1 MIAILKQSASDE
13 AVSHIV
19 SWIEKKGLKTDVSR
33 GENETIIGLV
43 GDTTKIDPFLLES
56 MDVVERVQRVS
67 EPFKRANRKFHPED
81 SVIDCGHGV
90 KIGGDQFQVIAGPC
104 SVEGENLIRI
114 ARRVKAAGATMLRG
128 GAYKPRTSPYAYQGM
143 GPAGLDLL
151 CEASAELDMPIVTEI
166 MDPRDVQVFLDKK
179 IDVMQ
184 IGARNAQNFPL
195 LKEVG
200 KTQTPILLKRGMS
213 GTIDELLMA
222 AEYIMSEG
230 NDNVILC
237 ERGIRTFETRTRN
250 TFDLN
255 AVPVLHHLSHLPV
268 VADIIYR
275 GAKLLQNAVYHMD
288 RQYWAWSRWVYLG
301 LFVLLFAVCCLTLTR
316 RLHSRNLGTLP
327 GRTMTFIMVGY
338 QLSMNIFVNLFNA
351 FSVDSAPRIFTVYS
365 VYDEVTTILLFFLL
379 CEILQRSDAEWDNM
393 VLQQMMRQQRQQ
405 MELSKETVEL
415 INIKCH
421 DIRKQLYTLGS
432 RVPTEELDELKKAV
446 DIYGSTVKTG
456 NETLDVLLAE
466 RSIVCKGRGIQLD
479 YIADGAKLDFLKPG
493 EVYSL
498 FGNAL
503 DNAIE
508 AVTPLEPD
516 RRYIGLQVR
525 AERGMLLI
533 RMENCAAEPLHFV
546 DGLPQTTKGDARWHG
561 FGVKSIRRIVQQ
573 HGGTL
578 TMQAQDGMFRLVALL
593 PLK

>member
-81 SVIDCGHGV
+81 SVIDCGHDV
-90 KIGGDQFQVIAGPC
+90 KIGGDQFQVIA
-104 SVEGENLIRI
+104 
-114 ARRVKAAGATMLRG
+114 
-128 GAYKPRTSPYAYQGM
+128 
-143 GPAGLDLL
+143 PAGLDLL
-151 CEASAELDMPIVTEI
+151 CEASAELHMPIVTEI

-213 GTIDELLMA
+213 GTVDELLMA

-268 VADIIYR
+268 VADPSHATGYTR
-275 GAKLLQNAVYHMD
+275 YVEPMALAATACGANGLEIEVHD
-288 RQYWAWSRWVYLG
+288 DPSHAWSDGAQALTPDQFDDTMRRIRAIREV
-301 LFVLLFAVCCLTLTR
+301 VC
-316 RLHSRNLGTLP
+316 
-327 GRTMTFIMVGY
+327 
-338 QLSMNIFVNLFNA
+338 Q
-351 FSVDSAPRIFTVYS
+351 
-365 VYDEVTTILLFFLL
+365 
-379 CEILQRSDAEWDNM
+379 
-393 VLQQMMRQQRQQ
+393 
-405 MELSKETVEL
+405 ETVQE
-415 INIKCH
+415 
-421 DIRKQLYTLGS
+421 
-432 RVPTEELDELKKAV
+432 
-446 DIYGSTVKTG
+446 
-456 NETLDVLLAE
+456 
-466 RSIVCKGRGIQLD
+466 
-479 YIADGAKLDFLKPG
+479 
-493 EVYSL
+493 
-498 FGNAL
+498 
-503 DNAIE
+503 
-508 AVTPLEPD
+508 
-516 RRYIGLQVR
+516 
-525 AERGMLLI
+525 
-533 RMENCAAEPLHFV
+533 
-546 DGLPQTTKGDARWHG
+546 
-561 FGVKSIRRIVQQ
+561 
-573 HGGTL
+573 
-578 TMQAQDGMFRLVALL
+578 
-593 PLK
+593 